1 MLWSFNLDGA
11 SYNRKKTQCLTV
23 WVNLCF
29 VSVAPLLW
37 LEVSLPTSCGCRFC
51 CQLLGICYAVWFAIY
66 LVVVEF
72 VICKLHPC
80 VSVAKCVLC
89 NTCFGWV
96 GPSMAKIHALCGKS
110 AHCIL
115 YPVCWWQIVNSRSVC
130 NPWFVC
136 TDKVDLV
143 SGMCICSSSYSTV
156 VVEIGLKG
164 LHAHSLDHV
173 IILWC

>member
-11 SYNRKKTQCLTV
+11 SYNRKKTQCLSK
-23 WVNLCF
+23 LMFLSQFCF
-29 VSVAPLLW
+29 DWRFRFLLPVVADFAVSCSGSV
-37 LEVSLPTSCGCRFC
+37 R
-51 CQLLGICYAVWFAIY
+51 FAIY
-66 LVVVEF
+66 CVVVEF

-80 VSVAKCVLC
+80 VYVAECVLC
-89 NTCFGWV
+89 NTFFGWV
-96 GPSMAKIHALCGKS
+96 GPSVAKTHALCGKS
-110 AHCIL
+110 GQCIL
-115 YPVCWWQIVNSRSVC
+115 YPVCWWQIVNSRCVWK
-130 NPWFVC
+130 PWFVC

-143 SGMCICSSSYSTV
+143 CGMCICSSSYSTV